1 MREDFEEYRPVK
13 GRKKL
18 LVVLLAVSTAIGV
31 VLMMLY
37 PPGGP
42 DRSKRATSGPQRCVG
57 TQTQECIG
65 GKVDLIVPPTAPTTP
80 ASGG

>member
-1 MREDFEEYRPVK
+1 MQDDFEEYRPVK

-18 LVVLLAVSTAIGV
+18 LVVLLAVTTAIGV
-31 VLMMLY
+31 VLMILY

-42 DRSKRATSGPQRCVG
+42 DRSKRAPTGPQRCVG
-57 TQTQECIG
+57 QQTLECIG
-65 GKVDLIVPPTAPTTP
+65 GKVDLIMPPSVP